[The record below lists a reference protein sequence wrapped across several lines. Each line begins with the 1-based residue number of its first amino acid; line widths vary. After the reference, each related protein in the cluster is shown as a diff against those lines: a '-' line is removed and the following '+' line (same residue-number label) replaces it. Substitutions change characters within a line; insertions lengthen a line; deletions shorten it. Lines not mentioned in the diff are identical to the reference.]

1 MATVFDTAA
10 TVRALEDAGLERQ
23 QAEAIATACREAAEG
38 AEPVTQSGLDAALA
52 QMETK
57 LTVRLVGVA
66 ALVVAAIKLVPG
78 LY

>member
-10 TVRALEDAGLERQ
+10 TVRALEDAGLERK

-38 AEPVTQSGLDAALA
+38 AEPVTQSSLDAALA
-52 QMETK
+52 QLETK
-57 LTVRLVGVA
+57 LTWRLISVA
-66 ALVVAAIKLVPG
+66 AVVVAAIKLIPS